1 MTWTAVPGVDH
12 DPDGI
17 SGSVS
22 VLAPGDTRI
31 VVQTLNS
38 NSAQP
43 VTLTLHISTGSHSGS
58 DSRI

>member
-1 MTWTAVPGVDH
+1 MTGTAVPGADY
-12 DPDGI
+12 DPEGT

-22 VLAPGDTRI
+22 LLAPGDTRI

-43 VTLTLHISTGSHSGS
+43 VTLTLHISTGSHSGG
-58 DSRI
+58 DFHI